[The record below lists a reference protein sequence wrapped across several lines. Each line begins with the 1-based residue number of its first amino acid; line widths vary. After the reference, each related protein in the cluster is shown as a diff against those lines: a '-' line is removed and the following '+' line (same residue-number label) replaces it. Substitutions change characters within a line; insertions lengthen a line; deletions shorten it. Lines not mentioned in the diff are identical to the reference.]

1 MFNLDSLRKQLT
13 TLTDEALLEVVPE
26 DLTEE
31 AKAVYDAELAARN
44 LSWPGA
50 EEEVEV
56 PAATSL
62 LDRPDDS
69 QLVLIARYETF
80 AEARYAYMLLKQEE
94 IPVWLAGIGA
104 KGANIIDPNAPLDL
118 VTLPEH
124 LETAQMLLSSE
135 ISDEELAMLAEQAG
149 DPEREQ

>member
-1 MFNLDSLRKQLT
+1 MLNLDSLRKQLT

-31 AKAVYDAELAARN
+31 AKAVYDAELASRN
-44 LSWPGA
+44 LTWPS
-50 EEEVEV
+50 EEEVEI
-56 PAATSL
+56 PAASAL
-62 LDRPDDS
+62 VDRPDDS

-94 IPVWLAGIGA
+94 IPVWLAGIGS

-118 VTLPEH
+118 VTLPEN

-135 ISDEELAMLAEQAG
+135 ISDEELALLAEQAG
-149 DPEREQ
+149 EPEEK

>member
-44 LSWPGA
+44 LTWPSA
-50 EEEVEV
+50 EEVEV
-56 PAATSL
+56 PAATAL

-94 IPVWLAGIGA
+94 IPVWLAGIGS
-104 KGANIIDPNAPLDL
+104 KGANMIDPNAPLDL

-149 DPEREQ
+149 DPEEQK